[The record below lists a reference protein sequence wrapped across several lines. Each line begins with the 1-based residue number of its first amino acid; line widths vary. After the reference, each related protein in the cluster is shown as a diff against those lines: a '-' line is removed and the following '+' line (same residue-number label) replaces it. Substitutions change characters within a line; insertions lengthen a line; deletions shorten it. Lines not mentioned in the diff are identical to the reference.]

1 MIPGIFSFQV
11 DSPVL
16 QLHLQEGM
24 SATGEDQVDSVEF
37 SELLQHLLHTVE
49 MSPVPLQSLLVVST
63 IVVESYQLRVTVELT
78 HQLLQESQVL
88 LRNLLQVVFLLFSQ
102 LVLVVLV

>member
-1 MIPGIFSFQV
+1 MVPGIFSFQV

-16 QLHLQEGM
+16 QLRLQEGM
-24 SATGEDQVDSVEF
+24 STTGEDQVDSVEF

-49 MSPVPLQSLLVVST
+49 MSPIPLENSLLSFLLVIESHEFGVVVK
-63 IVVESYQLRVTVELT
+63 IG

-88 LRNLLQVVFLLFSQ
+88 LRNLLHVVFPLFSQ
-102 LVLVVLV
+102 LVLV